1 MLFIDEKSLLKA
13 EVMELISRMLKPPSA
28 SR

>member
-13 EVMELISRMLKPPSA
+13 EVMELISRMLNPSSA
-28 SR
+28 AR